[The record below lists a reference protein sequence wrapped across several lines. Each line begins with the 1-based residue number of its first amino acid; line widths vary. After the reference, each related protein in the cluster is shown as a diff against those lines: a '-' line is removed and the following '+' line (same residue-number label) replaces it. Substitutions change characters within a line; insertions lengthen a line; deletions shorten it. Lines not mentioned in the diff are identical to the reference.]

1 MSKPTVEKT
10 AAGAQYVLPGAERT
24 IIAKARHPYR
34 ADGDQ
39 LVIPGAERVSEKEL
53 AERKMAEPV
62 RPRVR
67 QRDLKGTMFS

>member
-1 MSKPTVEKT
+1 MPKITIERT

-39 LVIPGAERVSEKEL
+39 LVIPGAERIPEKEL
-53 AERKMAEPV
+53 LERKMAEAI

-67 QRDLKGTMFS
+67 QRSLKGTMFA